1 MKKKAIIHVEENFFS
16 AESQT
21 HELLQIYK
29 ILICTNTIHKLGKVS
44 PTIGILKIKNYLK
57 CWKENI
63 KKLLKGKNL

>member
-57 CWKENI
+57 C
-63 KKLLKGKNL
+63 